1 MNQLEQ
7 CVLGVA
13 PVGRDAALAGEVLS
27 PSGLQV
33 KVAADLPEVARR
45 LDQGAGALLFTEE
58 ALLPSHTPVLLEAV
72 RAQPAW
78 SDIPIIVL
86 IGAGRATRAPGQAM
100 LQLFGRHGNI
110 TLLERPVQFETLLAA
125 LHSALRARRRQY
137 QMRDYLAERQA
148 QEEQLRET
156 QKLES
161 IGVLAGGV
169 AHDFNN
175 LLTGILGNASLL
187 LENAAPGSFEHQ
199 ALSEVVKGSERAAE
213 LTQNLLAYA
222 GKGRFMIRPLDLS
235 QMVREI
241 ARLVENLIPKMAEL
255 RIETASSLPL
265 VDGDSGQLQQIVM
278 NLIINGA
285 EALEGRRGGWVHVT
299 TSLLE
304 SRDGNEDYMGKPVP
318 NGAYVCLTVRDN
330 GTGMDAATRKRVFD
344 PFFTTKF
351 QGRGLG
357 LAAVLGI
364 VRGHHGHLQVDSQP
378 GAGTTF
384 RVLLPP
390 GRRAQAEQHEPA
402 SAKTEAN
409 RKTILVVD
417 DEPSVRSVAR
427 RALTARG
434 YRVLLAENGQ
444 AALDLF
450 HAKPGEIGLVLLD
463 LTMPVMGGEETYAHL
478 RRANPDLAVILS
490 SGFSGASLAERFAGQ
505 GFAGFLQKPFS
516 ASQLTDKVA
525 ECLAPLGS

>member
-1 MNQLEQ
+1 MKTLEQ
-7 CVLGVA
+7 CVVVVA
-13 PVGRDAALAGEVLS
+13 PVGRDAALTGEILAQ
-27 PSGLQV
+27 SGIR
-33 KVAADLPEVARR
+33 ARIAPDLIDVARR
-45 LDQGAGALLFTEE
+45 LGDGTGALLFTEE
-58 ALLPSHTPVLLEAV
+58 ALLPAHTPVLLASI

-78 SDIPIIVL
+78 SDIPIIVM
-86 IGAGRATRAPGQAM
+86 IGNGKADRAPGQSM
-100 LQLFGRHGNI
+100 RQLFGPHGNI

-137 QMRDYLAERQA
+137 DMRDYLAERQQ

-187 LENAAPGSFEHQ
+187 LENALPGSFEYQ

-222 GKGRFMIRPLDLS
+222 GKGRFIIRPLDLS
-235 QMVREI
+235 QMVQEI
-241 ARLVENLIPKMAEL
+241 ARLVQNLIPKTAEL
-255 RIETASSLPL
+255 RIEAAAGLPP
-265 VDGDSGQLQQIVM
+265 VEGDSGQLQQIVM
-278 NLIINGA
+278 NLIINAA
-285 EALEGRRGGWVHVT
+285 EALEERRGGWVHVST
-299 TSLLE
+299 GLFE
-304 SRDGNEDYMGKPVP
+304 SKAGNEDYLGKPVP
-318 NGAYVCLTVRDN
+318 PEPYICLTVRDN

-364 VRGHHGHLQVDSQP
+364 VRGHRGYLQVESQP

-390 GRRAQAEQHEPA
+390 GRPPA
-402 SAKTEAN
+402 REAPVSAAATPEAGG
-409 RKTILVVD
+409 KAILVVD
-417 DEPSVRSVAR
+417 DEPSVRSVVQ
-427 RALTARG
+427 RALSAKG
-434 YRVLLAENGQ
+434 YRVVLAENGQ
-444 AALDLF
+444 MALDLF
-450 HAKPGEIGLVLLD
+450 NTAPADIGLVLLD
-463 LTMPVMGGEETYAHL
+463 LTMPVMGGEETYAHIK
-478 RRANPDLAVILS
+478 RASPELPVILS
-490 SGFSGASLAERFAGQ
+490 SGFSGASLAERFAGK
-505 GFAGFLQKPFS
+505 GFSGFLQKPFS
-516 ASQLTDKVA
+516 AAQLVDKIA
-525 ECLAPLGS
+525 QCLAPLVR